1 MLFFNESLTQ
11 QDIVEEV
18 TGDAWIQCTLPC
30 VVSSKHWKSE
40 SRPNRNSTPSANAA
54 TAAAASVTATTTTT
68 TTTTATTQQSE
79 TPQGEQRR
87 NAKDEGDKEE
97 EEEEEEGTEGG
108 FDEKE
113 RKALKKISKKKEKV
127 FEGMPD
133 EVAKVT
139 SRKQK
144 ERTMDQRCHLVLK
157 LNSLYVFERANDSVC
172 KGAFLLDDCEVTVLH
187 VKRSRCN
194 KRNILC
200 VSHPFRTLLNGSK
213 EVYLWFL
220 TSVEVEKWYEA
231 LMFGTHILD
240 SARAVQTQR
249 NMFQSVVARC
259 REIGQRNDALA
270 ALNAFIHRAWYSY
283 YENPDVLKF
292 LSDKIDVK
300 LAQMKKPSV
309 VSVMRMTRFSIGPN
323 VPYLLSLKL
332 TELGPLG
339 ELTMDSEISYAGGL
353 SVEIECIVTIQI
365 PITHKQITVPLA
377 VSARLGNFVGAARIK
392 ILPPPATRVW
402 LGLHQEPKYD
412 MTFDTTLKTHTS
424 VSIMSVIPSIGTM
437 VEQLI
442 RKEITEM
449 YVLPNMDSVPLPKL
463 TKVHK
468 AQERFFNL
476 EREERLRKQKEELD
490 RLEARNGAAP
500 AAAGTTTSTAST
512 TATPAPPS
520 GTSSPLPPAV
530 PSRTHKP
537 VSQSVAQPPP
547 STEMTSI
554 RKTSEAR
561 AHTPVMTATGQTH
574 AHNSKSASYQ
584 VLPSTL
590 YLPDDEE
597 AYGFADGHRAVSLS
611 PIVQPTPTYA
621 SFSKPDTPTE
631 ESTSKGFS
639 RWGRKRSN
647 SQSSPTVTELA
658 DVSPRVDDEPPALP
672 KRRAPPPPPPAG
684 PKPPI
689 PSRLGTD
696 SLRVSKGVSASPSP
710 LLPTPPVPQ
719 KEPVQLFPSE
729 DAPEMHI
736 SPRFEQ
742 DAMAIPDPQ
751 APVEPIETPPCYKKT
766 TENPLEEQESEED
779 KKKTSEEE
787 PKPVET
793 ADKEPVALPVYE
805 APPTKTEA
813 EQTCQKQE
821 EEKKEVFEFEDGI
834 MVPEDKDDDDDCGDA
849 GGEEVVFSGG
859 EDKEERNNEESKE
872 FEETQEDE
880 PTEAGKEELVKKEE
894 KEEEEEEGAEEMTT
908 FETEKTEEVST
919 ETQELPVTTAVTTT
933 ATSAADVPPPRPPKP
948 TDMQRRSLEIFP
960 DEDEPKPDPFDVL
973 ALPQKDPLI
982 DELFGADGNPS
993 DSELSQ
999 SPTHFETLH
1008 HRQPPPRPDGVGAT
1022 AGPLSQSQPAQSQ
1035 AQHSIFLR
1043 RPNEA
1048 HHSPSQ
1054 FRASLSE
1061 KADRLKKWLK

>member
-1 MLFFNESLTQ
+1 M
-11 QDIVEEV
+11 VEEV
-18 TGDAWIQCTLPC
+18 TGYAWIQCTLPC
-30 VVSSKHWKSE
+30 VVSSKHWKSD
-40 SRPNRNSTPSANAA
+40 SRPNRVATPGVAA
-54 TAAAASVTATTTTT
+54 VAAAAAGTTTTT
-68 TTTTATTQQSE
+68 SAPQSE
-79 TPQGEQRR
+79 TTPNGEQMGSTREDEMDE
-87 NAKDEGDKEE
+87 KKEEGDDNE
-97 EEEEEEGTEGG
+97 TEGDG
-108 FDEKE
+108 AFDEKD
-113 RKALKKISKKKEKV
+113 RKALRKISKKKEKV

-157 LNSLYVFERANDSVC
+157 LNSLYVFERESDSVC
-172 KGAFLLDDCEVTVLH
+172 RGAFLLDDCEVTVLH

-240 SARAVQTQR
+240 SAHAVQTQR

-270 ALNAFIHRAWYSY
+270 ALNAFIHRAWFSY
-283 YENPDVLKF
+283 YENPDVLKY

-377 VSARLGNFVGAARIK
+377 VSARLGNFVGAVRIK

-424 VSIMSVIPSIGTM
+424 VSIMSMIPSIGTM

-442 RKEITEM
+442 RKEIIEM

-490 RLEARNGAAP
+490 RLEARNGSSP
-500 AAAGTTTSTAST
+500 ATTGTTAAS
-512 TATPAPPS
+512 S
-520 GTSSPLPPAV
+520 GPSSPLPPAV
-530 PSRTHKP
+530 PSRMHKP
-537 VSQSVAQPPP
+537 HSQSVAQPA
-547 STEMTSI
+547 STEMTTL
-554 RKTSEAR
+554 RKPGMTRVQS
-561 AHTPVMTATGQTH
+561 PVAAAAQMH

-584 VLPSTL
+584 MLPSTL
-590 YLPDDEE
+590 YLPDDDED
-597 AYGFADGHRAVSLS
+597 YGSTDAHRAVSPS
-611 PIVQPTPTYA
+611 PVTAVQPAPTYA

-631 ESTSKGFS
+631 EGGGNAFS
-639 RWGRKRSN
+639 RWVRKRSN
-647 SQSSPTVTELA
+647 SQSSPTVSATTTELT
-658 DVSPRVDDEPPALP
+658 DMSPRVGDEPPAVP
-672 KRRAPPPPPPAG
+672 KRRAPPPPPSG

-696 SLRVSKGVSASPSP
+696 PLRASKGASTSSSP
-710 LLPTPPVPQ
+710 LPQVRQVPQ

-742 DAMAIPDPQ
+742 DAMAIPEPPAQ
-751 APVEPIETPPCYKKT
+751 VEPIQTPPCYKKT
-766 TENPLEEQESEED
+766 TENPLKDQNAEED
-779 KKKTSEEE
+779 DKTKTPE
-787 PKPVET
+787 VET
-793 ADKEPVALPVYE
+793 EPVTPREDKSDEAENKQQIDLPVYQ
-805 APPTKTEA
+805 APSTETEA
-813 EQTCQKQE
+813 KESPRRE
-821 EEKKEVFEFEDGI
+821 EDVFEFEDGI
-834 MVPEDKDDDDDCGDA
+834 MVPEDKEDDAD
-849 GGEEVVFSGG
+849 EEDSGNQEEK
-859 EDKEERNNEESKE
+859 EDEEDNEEKKE
-872 FEETQEDE
+872 FEEAQEGE
-880 PTEAGKEELVKKEE
+880 PIEPGKEE
-894 KEEEEEEGAEEMTT
+894 KESEDKVAEEMTT
-908 FETEKTEEVST
+908 FDTAATQEETKEDDNGDAVADEDKPEEVPAD
-919 ETQELPVTTAVTTT
+919 TQEVPVTTAVTTT
-933 ATSAADVPPPRPPKP
+933 ATAAAAVDAVPPPRPPKP
-948 TDMQRRSLEIFP
+948 TEAQRRSLEIFP
-960 DEDEPKPDPFDVL
+960 DEEEPKADPFDVL
-973 ALPQKDPLI
+973 ALPPQDPLI
-982 DELFGADGNPS
+982 DELFGASGNPS

-1008 HRQPPPRPDGVGAT
+1008 HRMPPPRPDGA
-1022 AGPLSQSQPAQSQ
+1022 AALSQSQPAQAQAQ

-1043 RPNEA
+1043 RPNES

>member
-1 MLFFNESLTQ
+1 MN
-11 QDIVEEV
+11 
-18 TGDAWIQCTLPC
+18 
-30 VVSSKHWKSE
+30 SE
-40 SRPNRNSTPSANAA
+40 
-54 TAAAASVTATTTTT
+54 
-68 TTTTATTQQSE
+68 TQQS
-79 TPQGEQRR
+79 GEQTGNSTREED
-87 NAKDEGDKEE
+87 KDERKEDEDEEKEGD
-97 EEEEEEGTEGG
+97 GS

-113 RKALKKISKKKEKV
+113 RKALRKISKKKEKV

-144 ERTMDQRCHLVLK
+144 ERTMDQRVHLVLK
-157 LNSLYVFERANDSVC
+157 LNSLYVFERESDSVC
-172 KGAFLLDDCEVTVLH
+172 RGAFLLDDCEVTVLH

-240 SARAVQTQR
+240 SAHAIQTQR

-283 YENPDVLKF
+283 YENPDVLKY

-377 VSARLGNFVGAARIK
+377 VSARLGNFVGAARIR

-442 RKEITEM
+442 RKEIIEL

-490 RLEARNGAAP
+490 RLEARNSPTTAAT
-500 AAAGTTTSTAST
+500 AAAATA
-512 TATPAPPS
+512 AS
-520 GTSSPLPPAV
+520 GPEPNVSSSPLPPAV
-530 PSRTHKP
+530 PSRMHKP
-537 VSQSVAQPPP
+537 HSQSVAQPS
-547 STEMTSI
+547 STEMTTLG
-554 RKTSEAR
+554 KTG
-561 AHTPVMTATGQTH
+561 MTRVQTLTTAAQAH

-584 VLPSTL
+584 MLPSTL
-590 YLPDDEE
+590 YLPDDDED
-597 AYGFADGHRAVSLS
+597 YGSTDAHRAVSPS
-611 PIVQPTPTYA
+611 PVGTVQPAPTYA

-631 ESTSKGFS
+631 EGSGNAFT
-639 RWGRKRSN
+639 RWVRKRSN
-647 SQSSPTVTELA
+647 SQSSPTVSATTTELT
-658 DVSPRVDDEPPALP
+658 DVSPRVNEETPAVP
-672 KRRAPPPPPPAG
+672 KRRAPPPPPSG

-696 SLRVSKGVSASPSP
+696 PLRASKGVSTSTSP
-710 LLPTPPVPQ
+710 LPQVQQVPQ

-742 DAMAIPDPQ
+742 DAMAIPEQPVQ
-751 APVEPIETPPCYKKT
+751 VEPIQTPPCYKKT
-766 TENPLEEQESEED
+766 TENPLEDQNAEED
-779 KKKTSEEE
+779 KKTTPE
-787 PKPVET
+787 VET
-793 ADKEPVALPVYE
+793 PPVVSRENHPEEKEVPQQLALPVYNASSAE
-805 APPTKTEA
+805 TETS
-813 EQTCQKQE
+813 QSPHV
-821 EEKKEVFEFEDGI
+821 EEKVLEFEDGI
-834 MVPEDKDDDDDCGDA
+834 MVPEDKDDDEGSESDEQKK
-849 GGEEVVFSGG
+849 EEEEEE
-859 EDKEERNNEESKE
+859 EDKCEESKE
-872 FEETQEDE
+872 FEETKEDDPIEADEEDKEDE
-880 PTEAGKEELVKKEE
+880 NKID
-894 KEEEEEEGAEEMTT
+894 EEMTT
-908 FETEKTEEVST
+908 FDT
-919 ETQELPVTTAVTTT
+919 ETQEETKKDEDDDHVVVDEEKPEDAVEDTQEVPVTTAVTTT
-933 ATSAADVPPPRPPKP
+933 AAAAAAADVPPPRPPKP
-948 TDMQRRSLEIFP
+948 TEVQRRSLEIFP
-960 DEDEPKPDPFDVL
+960 DEDEPKADPFDVL
-973 ALPQKDPLI
+973 APPPKDPLI
-982 DELFGADGNPS
+982 DELFGAGGNPS
-993 DSELSQ
+993 DGDLSQ

-1008 HRQPPPRPDGVGAT
+1008 HRMPPPRPDGT
-1022 AGPLSQSQPAQSQ
+1022 APLSQSQPAQAQ

-1043 RPNEA
+1043 RPNES

-1061 KADRLKKWLK
+1061 KADKFKKWLK